1 MHTFPYVV
9 NLNYI
14 LNDRGEVL
22 LQKKARGFGK
32 GNWNG
37 PGGKLKPGEDPAES
51 AKREVLEETGIV
63 IKNLE
68 QRGEIEFIFPDE
80 SINNYLYVFVV
91 KEWEGAPDDKGE
103 GELKWFKINELPLA
117 EMWDDDRYWLKRLLS
132 GEKIHTRF
140 YFDKKNKIS
149 KFEELD

>member
-1 MHTFPYVV
+1 MNFPYIV

-37 PGGKLKPGEDPAES
+37 PGGKLKPGEDPSES
-51 AKREVLEETGIV
+51 AKREVREETGIV
-63 IKNLE
+63 IKDLE
-68 QRGEIEFIFPDE
+68 QRGEIEFIFPDQ
-80 SINNYLYVFVV
+80 SINNYTYVFVAR
-91 KEWEGAPDDKGE
+91 EWEGKPHDTGE
-103 GELKWFKINELPLA
+103 GELKWFKIKELPLDK
-117 EMWDDDRYWLKRLLS
+117 MWDDDHYWLPRLLA

-140 YFDKKNKIS
+140 YFDANHKVS
-149 KFEELD
+149 RFEELV